1 MKQIDSPKDET
12 FDLRSE
18 SIMVMKSCDGGRKL
32 YDLVETDIEEISLLD
47 ISQTFGDKGTLLVI
61 VETPLDGTIYRY
73 NNYDTKEW
81 VEVGKMCGYA

>member
-1 MKQIDSPKDET
+1 MEKIDCPKEET

-18 SIMVMKSCDGGRKL
+18 SIMVMKSSGGNREI
-32 YDLVETDIEEISLLD
+32 YDLCDTDVEKMSLED

-61 VETPLDGTIYRY
+61 VESPLEGTIYRY